1 MTNSDVP
8 SAGLYPSG
16 VLLLAESAPVHL
28 SRLIDRAK
36 SQGQDLIVGQETL
49 ALKPWDGH
57 ITVYVLNLKGS
68 DANAAVICPTSK

>member
-36 SQGQDLIVGQETL
+36 SQGQDLIERLSCYDSEPTTIDHIRSWRTL
-49 ALKPWDGH
+49 
-57 ITVYVLNLKGS
+57 
-68 DANAAVICPTSK
+68 